1 MDHLRAGGIFSSERV
16 QAFARDMGV
25 AFKQCVTD
33 LTQRLQGAAAINP
46 TIAALTLEQLRATAS
61 ASIADWGQDLQ
72 ADEAAKVKA
81 TFPGVED
88 DYIFAFSAFGRNFY
102 GTSREGVRQAL
113 DFRVPPFSYFL
124 AKFYGVATSVPD
136 LADPGAL
143 SSVVYD
149 DIIKI
154 VLRDTLKSVTA
165 GRVFLKQ
172 APPSSSVATT
182 SHASSRLG
190 ADSVFSSRRSRADT
204 DSTDSDSDDDS
215 SDGGGDRG
223 SGAVAAPSHTEPQ
236 PRRVVLSGGAS
247 SRSGT
252 GGLGNRDTTSN
263 STVAA
268 MLRSMDMETPI

>member
-33 LTQRLQGAAAINP
+33 LTQRLHRAAAINP
-46 TIAALTLEQLRATAS
+46 AIAAMTPEQLRATAY
-61 ASIADWGQDLQ
+61 ASIADWGHDLQ
-72 ADEAAKVKA
+72 EGEAVKVKA

-88 DYIFAFSAFGRNFY
+88 DYIFAFSAFSRNFY
-102 GTSREGVRQAL
+102 GTSREGVRHAL

-143 SSVVYD
+143 SSVEYD
-149 DIIKI
+149 DVIKL
-154 VLRDTLKSVTA
+154 VLRDTLKTVTA

-172 APPSSSVATT
+172 ATAAPSS
-182 SHASSRLG
+182 SSRLG

-204 DSTDSDSDDDS
+204 DSTTSDSSDDESSDDD
-215 SDGGGDRG
+215 RTG
-223 SGAVAAPSHTEPQ
+223 SAAPSNAGPE
-236 PRRVVLSGGAS
+236 PRRVVLSGGAGGGG
-247 SRSGT
+247 GT
-252 GGLGNRDTTSN
+252 GGGTGGGSGATSN
-263 STVAA
+263 SAVAA
-268 MLRSMDMETPI
+268 MLRSMDLETPI